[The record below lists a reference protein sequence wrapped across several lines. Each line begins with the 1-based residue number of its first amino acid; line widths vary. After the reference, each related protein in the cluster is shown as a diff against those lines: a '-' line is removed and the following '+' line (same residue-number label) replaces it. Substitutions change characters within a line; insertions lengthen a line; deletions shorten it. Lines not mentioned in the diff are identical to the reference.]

1 MDELQELREQ
11 MAALKEKL
19 NKQQIVTEQNLR
31 QLIRK
36 KIQNWRVFFIVWTIL
51 MPLFIYGEYM
61 YYDSWFRTIAWG
73 MFFVIWLCT
82 NLYTFLSLNNK
93 NIMSGNVTELLSK
106 MQRLKRI
113 EKGPMVLL
121 GFVFF
126 MVLSMG
132 EDFVELRQKYPFGK
146 YHLLLLAVGLG
157 FVVLFWV
164 AWKFIIQKRPSQWDE
179 YIRQL
184 EEISKSEQGDEE
196 KIEM

>member
-61 YYDSWFRTIAWG
+61 YYDSWLRTIAWG

-126 MVLSMG
+126 IVVIMG
-132 EDFVELRQKYPFGK
+132 EDFVELCQKYPFDSTMTMRCEPFGMRK
-146 YHLLLLAVGLG
+146 NSNGGSLRLILWLLL
-157 FVVLFWV
+157 
-164 AWKFIIQKRPSQWDE
+164 QKVP
-179 YIRQL
+179 IR
-184 EEISKSEQGDEE
+184 ESIGA
-196 KIEM
+196 